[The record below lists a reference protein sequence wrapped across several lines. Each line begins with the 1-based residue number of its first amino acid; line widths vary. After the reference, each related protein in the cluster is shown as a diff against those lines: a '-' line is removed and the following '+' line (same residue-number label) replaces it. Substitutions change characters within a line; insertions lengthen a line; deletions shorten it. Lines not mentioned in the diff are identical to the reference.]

1 MFRIL
6 LADDEKMVLLSTEKT
21 FPFSKYGMRVAA
33 KTTDSIQ
40 ALQLLEE
47 SFFDAALVDIRM
59 PGLSGID
66 LIQECRHKKIAT
78 EFIVV
83 SGYSDFAYMKQA
95 IQLGA
100 FDYCLKPVQRQE
112 ADELSRRLS
121 DLLFKKRMEQDSARL
136 AKMLSH
142 KDILPDLVRLGFS
155 RPIHELTVLHI
166 FLPSAR
172 EIISLFSEQNMVS
185 SLFLYS
191 YFFLLSETNVLLL
204 ASVSEGN
211 EKDLLD
217 VVLSLSGCRLAIG
230 STDSSSGQLGKLVTQ
245 LSTDLLLTTQDSPLI
260 RTRISDENDS
270 FRQLLEEVRLH
281 YDRDLSLQAL
291 ARKYNF
297 SYSYCSELFKSSTG
311 YNFSKYITRLRMNAA
326 AGRLLETNDSTADIG
341 YRVGYRNYHHF
352 IKVFKEY
359 FGQTPSQFRQKKG
372 DTHEAEKT
380 DIH

>member
-6 LADDEKMVLLSTEKT
+6 LADDEKMVLISTEKT
-21 FPFSKYGMRVAA
+21 FPFSKYGMSVAA
-33 KTTDSIQ
+33 RTTDSIK

-47 SFFDAALVDIRM
+47 FSFDAALVDIRM

-66 LIQECRHKKIAT
+66 LIQECRHRKIAT

-121 DLLFKKRMEQDSARL
+121 DLLFRKRLEQDSERL
-136 AKMLSH
+136 TEILSH

-155 RPIHELTVLHI
+155 SPIHELTVLHI

-172 EIISLFSEQNMVS
+172 EILSLFSEQDMVF
-185 SLFLYS
+185 SLCFQS
-191 YFFLLSETNVLLL
+191 YFFLLSETNILLL
-204 ASVSEGN
+204 ASIEDGN
-211 EKDLLD
+211 EDALLNAL
-217 VVLSLSGCRLAIG
+217 LSLTGCRLAIG
-230 STDSSSGQLGKLVTQ
+230 TTDSSAGQFGKLVSQ
-245 LSTDLLLTTQDSPLI
+245 LSTDLFLTTQDNPII
-260 RTRISDENDS
+260 RTCLHEQNDS
-270 FRQLLEEVRLH
+270 FQQLLEEVRLH
-281 YDRDLSLQAL
+281 YDQDLSLQTL

-297 SYSYCSELFKSSTG
+297 SYSYCSELFKSATG
-311 YNFSKYITRLRMNAA
+311 YNFSKYITHLRMNAA
-326 AGRLLETNDSTADIG
+326 AGHLLETKDSTADIS

-359 FGQTPSQFRQKKG
+359 FGQTPSQYRQKKG
-372 DTHEAEKT
+372 NTHEAEKI